1 MHEYRQMSSSSH
13 VACRLYLKHT
23 SAHVNR
29 PRSFGSLFGW
39 KFSLYG
45 WEFRS
50 DFFEPYT
57 SWFDFDRSD
66 CYRSHLNDARFEE
79 YGTLYRWDKGQDEN
93 RTRFF
98 DISVRMNHKRRK
110 IEVRRQN
117 ILEMLSDIGGSWD
130 ASFFLGWLVVVVINR
145 ALMAASAC
153 PRDREEWDSTCG
165 RGASKVAAAE
175 APAPA
180 SAVEAAA
187 PAPATEAS
195 VRSLWSV
202 RSRSSSRS
210 VVPESPAPPPLDPR
224 KFAELMERVKKLEE
238 QPRRS

>member
-1 MHEYRQMSSSSH
+1 MHEYRRMSSSSH

-23 SAHVNR
+23 EAYVND
-29 PRSFGSLFGW
+29 PQSFG
-39 KFSLYG
+39 FSN
-45 WEFRS
+45 FM
-50 DFFEPYT
+50 PYL

-130 ASFFLGWLVVVVINR
+130 PSLFLGWMIVVVINH
-145 ALMAASAC
+145 ALKAASAC
-153 PRDREEWDSTCG
+153 PRLREK
-165 RGASKVAAAE
+165 AVAPKVAPAKAPVPAPAAE
-175 APAPA
+175 ARCLQARLP
-180 SAVEAAA
+180 
-187 PAPATEAS
+187 
-195 VRSLWSV
+195 
-202 RSRSSSRS
+202 
-210 VVPESPAPPPLDPR
+210 
-224 KFAELMERVKKLEE
+224 
-238 QPRRS
+238 PRRGGSSWR

>member
-1 MHEYRQMSSSSH
+1 IVRCTNMSAAAVEYEKRWTNVSVPFPKAWSGTCAPYDDIDALVDAGTGLGVNLFFKSPQEPDWTESRWNLPADEPADNSMERGWTMHEYRQMSSSSH

-23 SAHVNR
+23 SAYVNR

-39 KFSLYG
+39 EFSLYG

-57 SWFDFDRSD
+57 SWFDFDRSE
-66 CYRSHLNDARFEE
+66 CSRSHLNDARFEE

-117 ILEMLSDIGGSWD
+117 ILEMLSDIG
-130 ASFFLGWLVVVVINR
+130 
-145 ALMAASAC
+145 
-153 PRDREEWDSTCG
+153 
-165 RGASKVAAAE
+165 
-175 APAPA
+175 
-180 SAVEAAA
+180 
-187 PAPATEAS
+187 
-195 VRSLWSV
+195 
-202 RSRSSSRS
+202 
-210 VVPESPAPPPLDPR
+210 
-224 KFAELMERVKKLEE
+224 
-238 QPRRS
+238 